1 MRKTKLSIGIFAIAF
16 AALTV
21 MSCKD
26 NKKKHDDSD
35 GHPTEMSSE
44 ENHMEM
50 NNESEVHHH
59 EDGDEDHDHDKGA
72 TMKTRD
78 IEASTQKN
86 AATSAI
92 IDSYLQIKNGLVA
105 DNKDNAAKGGT
116 ALLKAFSNFE
126 MSQLNEEQHKAY
138 MDIVE
143 DAKEQAEHISES
155 PLEHQ
160 REHFETLSTDISDL
174 VALLGTNKTL
184 YLDYCPMKKTSW
196 LSETKEIKNP
206 FFGSKMIACGNVKKQ
221 IN

>member
-1 MRKTKLSIGIFAIAF
+1 MGKLKLSAGILAIVF
-16 AALTV
+16 GTLTV

-26 NKKKHDDSD
+26 NKKGHDDSD
-35 GHPTEMSSE
+35 GHHTEMGSE
-44 ENHMEM
+44 ENHMEI
-50 NNESEVHHH
+50 NNESEDHHH
-59 EDGDEDHDHDKGA
+59 KDGDDDHDKGA
-72 TMKTRD
+72 TMKARD

-86 AATSAI
+86 GATSTI
-92 IDSYLQIKNGLVA
+92 IDGYLQIKNGLVA

-116 ALLKAFSNFE
+116 ALLTAFSNFD

-174 VALLGTNKTL
+174 VALLGTDKTL
-184 YLDYCPMKKTSW
+184 YLDYCPMKKTNW
-196 LSETKEIKNP
+196 LSESKEIKNP
-206 FFGSKMIACGNVKKQ
+206 FFGSKMLTCGSVKKQ

>member
-26 NKKKHDDSD
+26 NKKESVDSN
-35 GHPTEMSSE
+35 GHHTEMGAK
-44 ENHMEM
+44 ENHMGM
-50 NNESEVHHH
+50 NNESEEHHH

-86 AATSAI
+86 AATAPI
-92 IDSYLQIKNGLVA
+92 IDAYLQIKNGLVA

-116 ALLKAFSNFE
+116 ALLAAFSNFE
-126 MSQLNEEQHKAY
+126 MSQLNEEQHTAY

-143 DAKEQAEHISES
+143 DAKEHAEHISES

-174 VALLGTNKTL
+174 VTLLGTNKTL
-184 YLDYCPMKKTSW
+184 YLDYCPMKKTNW

-206 FFGSKMIACGNVKKQ
+206 FFGSKMITCGNVKKK